1 MAYSSQYATC
11 AGREIHYMEW
21 GSQHDTAVI
30 AWHGLARTGRDMDE
44 LAEHLSSRYRV
55 ICPDTLGRGLSQW
68 SPDPHNEYT
77 LAFYARL
84 ARELFDHLK
93 IDAAHWVG
101 TSMGGSIGMVCAGGL
116 AQPALKERIRSLV
129 LNDNAPRLADAA
141 IARIRAYAGNPP
153 AFGTIAELEAFFR
166 QVYKPF
172 GWLSDAQWRRLTETS
187 TRRLPDG
194 RVTPHYDPAMV
205 RQFTDHPN
213 DYEVWA
219 HYDAMEVPVLC
230 LRGAESDLVLRETT
244 EEMMRRGP
252 GLRGLV
258 RVVEVAGCGHAPA
271 LNVPEQIDWIA
282 AFIDEHERAPSERPA
297 QRATASRP

>member
-1 MAYSSQYATC
+1 
-11 AGREIHYMEW
+11 
-21 GSQHDTAVI
+21 
-30 AWHGLARTGRDMDE
+30 
-44 LAEHLSSRYRV
+44 
-55 ICPDTLGRGLSQW
+55 
-68 SPDPHNEYT
+68 
-77 LAFYARL
+77 
-84 ARELFDHLK
+84 
-93 IDAAHWVG
+93 
-101 TSMGGSIGMVCAGGL
+101 
-116 AQPALKERIRSLV
+116 
-129 LNDNAPRLADAA
+129 
-141 IARIRAYAGNPP
+141 
-153 AFGTIAELEAFFR
+153 
-166 QVYKPF
+166 
-172 GWLSDAQWRRLTETS
+172 
-187 TRRLPDG
+187 
-194 RVTPHYDPAMV
+194 MV